1 MAMPVSADVASPAAP
16 SIRVSRVFPWVVFT
30 LTFGLLL
37 SDYMSRQV
45 LSAVFPFLKEEWG
58 LTDTQLG
65 SLTSIVALTVG
76 ILAVPLSLVGDRWG
90 RVRSIVVMAVVWSL
104 ATLGC
109 ALAAGYGHLLA
120 ARLLIG
126 VGEAAYGSVGL
137 AVVLA
142 VFSARRRASLTGA
155 FMAAGS
161 FGSVLG
167 VALGG
172 VLAVQFGWRWA
183 FAAMGIFG
191 LVLAGLYLAAVNERK
206 LAAHKVDDNADTG
219 PSLAAGQRRA
229 RLSTLFSTPAVVFA
243 YLGGGLQLFI
253 TGSLF
258 AWLPSYF
265 NRAYDMAP
273 DRAAKVAALFILIIG
288 AGMVVCGLIT
298 DRVGRARPTGK
309 WTTAIVFA
317 TLTLIF
323 LGTGFAVQP
332 GGAQM
337 LLLALGCFFAAGTTG
352 PTGAMVARLTH
363 ESIRATAFGTLT
375 LFNNVLGLAAG
386 PLVTGALADRLGLET
401 AMRYVPLA
409 AVAAVVLL
417 IAGRQAYPSSIR
429 RLEPATATDAQD
441 GDTA

>member
-1 MAMPVSADVASPAAP
+1 MAMPVNADVAPPATP

-120 ARLLIG
+120 ARLFIG

-191 LVLAGLYLAAVNERK
+191 LVLAGLYLATINERK
-206 LAAHKVDDNADTG
+206 LAAHRVDDNADTG
-219 PSLAAGQRRA
+219 PALAAGQRRA
-229 RLSTLFSTPAVVFA
+229 RLTTLFSTPAVVFA

-298 DRVGRARPTGK
+298 DRVGQTRPTGK

-317 TLTLIF
+317 TLTLIL
-323 LGTGFAVQP
+323 LGAGFAVQP

-409 AVAAVVLL
+409 AVIAVVLL

-429 RLEPATATDAQD
+429 RLEPATATEARD